1 MDTKDIAA
9 FNLVGQTL
17 NATWVVKQRIDKEPS
32 GTGGFF
38 SVCYLVE
45 DRLHN
50 IFFLKAFNIN
60 AFKTLSKGKSWMDY
74 MKEMTDAYLY
84 EKKLSEYCQ
93 QHHVTKVSF
102 VIDSGEIELG
112 GYTFPIVPYLVFEM
126 ADGDVRRVLNN
137 SQTVDL
143 AWKLHSLHDIA
154 VAIQQLHNIQVSHQ
168 DLKPSNILL
177 FKEESKV
184 GDLGRS
190 TCAAIDSQY
199 NLMPYSGDLSYA
211 PFEILYNQPLSDSQ
225 EQFFA
230 TDCYL
235 LGSLITFYIAGISMT
250 ALITEYI
257 RKNNISLHGNFISD
271 LPYLQHA
278 FNDVI
283 GRLELSIPI
292 PEMRN
297 DISSLIRYLCE
308 PDPTRRGH
316 PKNISSRGSNYDL
329 HRFVASLDALEHKTR
344 IAILKKN

>member
-1 MDTKDIAA
+1 
-9 FNLVGQTL
+9 
-17 NATWVVKQRIDKEPS
+17 
-32 GTGGFF
+32 
-38 SVCYLVE
+38 
-45 DRLHN
+45 
-50 IFFLKAFNIN
+50 
-60 AFKTLSKGKSWMDY
+60 
-74 MKEMTDAYLY
+74 
-84 EKKLSEYCQ
+84 
-93 QHHVTKVSF
+93 
-102 VIDSGEIELG
+102 
-112 GYTFPIVPYLVFEM
+112 M

-235 LGSLITFYIAGISMT
+235 LGSL
-250 ALITEYI
+250 
-257 RKNNISLHGNFISD
+257 
-271 LPYLQHA
+271 
-278 FNDVI
+278 
-283 GRLELSIPI
+283 
-292 PEMRN
+292 
-297 DISSLIRYLCE
+297 
-308 PDPTRRGH
+308 TRWL
-316 PKNISSRGSNYDL
+316 N
-329 HRFVASLDALEHKTR
+329 
-344 IAILKKN
+344 